1 MLTEDRVT
9 LDALMKGAEGIQP
22 ADGSATLVS
31 GWRALSTRVLAWSW
45 PAGAIVALGFA
56 LLLLRAQALDRL
68 GMSLALATLTLPA
81 IWLVAVVYPRT
92 LPTHGHQRVCWVVV
106 GAGGLNLAGSAQ
118 AATQRKPVWTLV
130 VLTGGRGLALVGER
144 VVVELRAASVTV
156 DITCSA
162 RGRVLATT
170 IVHADGSRE
179 LRAYGRIPRTLLA
192 S

>member
-9 LDALMKGAEGIQP
+9 LSAFLKGADGIQP
-22 ADGSATLVS
+22 ADGAVILVS
-31 GWRALSTRVLAWSW
+31 GWRALSTRVLAWLW

-56 LLLLRAQALDRL
+56 LLLLRADALDRL
-68 GMSLALATLTLPA
+68 GMSLALAALTLPA
-81 IWLVAVVYPRT
+81 IWLVAVVYPRS

-106 GAGGLNLAGSAQ
+106 GAEGLNLAGLSQ
-118 AATQRKPVWTLV
+118 AAAQRKPVWTLV

-144 VVVELRAASVTV
+144 VVVELRAASATV

-162 RGRVLATT
+162 RGRVIATS
-170 IVHADGSRE
+170 IEHAHGSVE
-179 LRAYGRIPRTLLA
+179 LRAYGRIPRNLLA